1 MFMRKRFI
9 KNSVIAVLLATTLM
23 TPLVSGV
30 IGTAKV
36 YATGTTTTPTTPTT
50 SADDE
55 EESST
60 DANNTTTNNNTS
72 SGGTTAQYND
82 PNFSFYRTSIFG
94 RQFLNAWAYVAR
106 QGRQDGG
113 TTGVGTGSGGADG
126 NGAEVSSDP
135 SADVVSAVKNLKDK
149 FKFDEDST
157 MYVNTTN
164 AGATSSST
172 GMGLNGGFTGAFF
185 SGNANPDS
193 IKREG
198 DIFGGELTDAMKMVD
213 GSIGGAGSSN
223 TEWTFTYKDMNLPLK
238 NNGRGSSFVIDGSP
252 YGYYGAALNTMG
264 YDNVSANF
272 SKNPTGFA
280 ALARIGGFVFF
291 WELKLM
297 RITNSMFSIT
307 AKVLQSLNPFSVFN
321 DMDKDSPILSD
332 EQMTT
337 NLYAQFT
344 DKFTGFLG
352 GVRLFSLTIMAFII
366 VFGLARAYMSE
377 RGSLGQFFKSMGIRL
392 AFTGFAFSAV
402 MMSTTYL
409 LDLTSNMYSKVGGM
423 NDTMTDDVF
432 STYVDFEAWMKSSRL
447 ALPHGTRIIWNTHS
461 NSVDAIS
468 LGSGVSNM
476 GTKLALNRVN
486 RTIAR
491 FERWDHATGKYK
503 STIDMYKKRRAELQA
518 QLNSSNNVG
527 SNNAAEL
534 GVRYSDLAM
543 LINQNSYYNTIENRS
558 LMGSGSGSLGESYN
572 VLYAMKNGQNLA
584 TIDDDNLALTDTEKS
599 QIDLNDSL
607 VDSIFA
613 RYLNNAKFD
622 PGAYE
627 SYIKSGKDF
636 QKYINGENVKAVNWQ
651 VEQKELQK
659 DPSLFGKMKAG
670 ENLSDSDAFK
680 KIPMISMLYSVD
692 SDAGIFVS
700 TVDTKK
706 GLIGIESKTGD
717 SGIIPVGSEDLI
729 TLSDI
734 DGDGKDLLQKNFKDG
749 TSLYHSG
756 MPMSV
761 ITAYNYLSSSFG
773 PTSLT
778 YTNPSNLNTTYA
790 KGSHASVTMPGDMSN
805 ALSLVKSLVKY
816 GAMILVIFIFSASLM
831 LSTFKAGLAIFTQA
845 PLALSGFIT
854 FIVKFLVACIMM
866 IVSIVITIFFY
877 FISFNIIDILS
888 GTGLRML
895 LGGITI
901 NNIGRTLLGNR
912 PGVLNV
918 ADIIAIA
925 LMVFF
930 VKAVLDYRGKVIEAI
945 DLLLESALNQTLGA
959 ITVQRG
965 SDLGLGSSTTSIDK
979 GIMGFGKNVGMLG
992 AGAAGA
998 LATVAKKH
1006 PALLAS
1012 GAMLGGPML
1021 SGMAGNAL
1029 KDMFGGNGANINDLA
1044 DKGKTAFDKG
1054 IDTTPDKNGDNSMA
1068 NAFSTPDDG
1077 NKLMAGLHAGN
1088 NEQNNIRAFRP
1099 NNNVGGMNKQADNK
1113 DDKQTSMPKMAMG
1126 AVSPINALNMSN
1138 TFPVDSTTGATGTH
1152 LGHKQSSNNLAID
1165 KGMIDSNNVGY
1176 TKDGYDYSG
1185 YKNGVDR
1192 QGYNTS
1198 GMKADANGNM
1208 VDKQGHT
1215 SSIPEY
1221 SEYNDSLVKP
1231 YTDPNTLKSYSGIPA
1246 DPVTGN
1252 TAKMDAQGYTAS
1264 ANGMPG
1270 FKRDDT
1276 GTWRDRA
1283 GFDLHGLDKDG
1294 VGRDGYAYDVGK
1306 NGNLIR
1312 GAKVYD
1318 STGFKTTANGDKVDR
1333 NGFNQY
1339 GYKADSTGTMRDVNG
1354 ADRTGR
1360 DSVGNQLYNEHG
1372 YTKDGYNKFGY
1383 DANGFNRDG
1392 FNAQG
1397 FDRQGYDANGFNAQG
1412 EGKYPWMGSVA
1423 NSPMMM
1429 GGVNTGTT
1437 GIYNNSSSSSNSATM
1452 NKDMNVN
1459 LGDNAFVDKSN
1470 KGFDGKFDMSENFA
1484 NMSRIDANGN
1494 DSVHDLQADFNSG
1507 TGIRGVADVSS
1518 SIGSV
1523 SGNSRPVVGMKPIN
1537 GLNGNGGIRPL
1548 NTLTRQDKPKR

>member
-1 MFMRKRFI
+1 MRKRFI

-30 IGTAKV
+30 MSTSKV
-36 YATGTTTTPTTPTT
+36 YATGTTTTPTT
-50 SADDE
+50 SADE

-72 SGGTTAQYND
+72 SSGTTAQYND

-280 ALARIGGFVFF
+280 ALAKIGGFVFF

-297 RITNSMFSIT
+297 RIANSMFSIT

-321 DMDKDSPILSD
+321 DMDKGSPILSD
-332 EQMTT
+332 EKMST

-468 LGSGVSNM
+468 IGGGVSNM
-476 GTKLALNRVN
+476 STRLELNRVN
-486 RTIAR
+486 
-491 FERWDHATGKYK
+491 
-503 STIDMYKKRRAELQA
+503 KKLSRLKALNKNSGRGTVGRYDSSILFYENLRSRLQS
-518 QLNSSNNVG
+518 QLTASDNVG
-527 SNNAAEL
+527 SNNAAQL
-534 GVRYSDLAM
+534 SARYSDLAM
-543 LINQNSYYNTIENRS
+543 LINQNSYFNTVENRA
-558 LMGSGSGSLGESYN
+558 LYGTGANDPYN
-572 VLYAMKNGQNLA
+572 ILYAMRDGQRLA
-584 TIDDDNLALTDTEKS
+584 TLGNDDDNPLTEREES

-607 VDSIFA
+607 IDSIFT
-613 RYLNNAKFD
+613 RYLNNTKFD

-636 QKYINGENVKAVNWQ
+636 QKYINGDGVKVVNWQ
-651 VEQKELQK
+651 VEQKELQQ

-670 ENLSDSDAFK
+670 ENLRDSDAFK

-692 SDAGIFVS
+692 SDAGIYVS

-706 GLIGIESKTGD
+706 GLVGIESKTGD
-717 SGIIPVGSEDLI
+717 VGIYNAGYGDLLNLDS
-729 TLSDI
+729 TDSTDTQ
-734 DGDGKDLLQKNFKDG
+734 LLQKNYKDG
-749 TSLYHSG
+749 TALYHSG

-816 GAMILVIFIFSASLM
+816 GAMLLVIFIFSASLM

-877 FISFNIIDILS
+877 FISFNIIEILS
-888 GTGLRML
+888 GT
-895 LGGITI
+895 
-901 NNIGRTLLGNR
+901 
-912 PGVLNV
+912 
-918 ADIIAIA
+918 
-925 LMVFF
+925 
-930 VKAVLDYRGKVIEAI
+930 
-945 DLLLESALNQTLGA
+945 
-959 ITVQRG
+959 
-965 SDLGLGSSTTSIDK
+965 
-979 GIMGFGKNVGMLG
+979 
-992 AGAAGA
+992 
-998 LATVAKKH
+998 
-1006 PALLAS
+1006 
-1012 GAMLGGPML
+1012 
-1021 SGMAGNAL
+1021 
-1029 KDMFGGNGANINDLA
+1029 
-1044 DKGKTAFDKG
+1044 
-1054 IDTTPDKNGDNSMA
+1054 
-1068 NAFSTPDDG
+1068 
-1077 NKLMAGLHAGN
+1077 
-1088 NEQNNIRAFRP
+1088 
-1099 NNNVGGMNKQADNK
+1099 
-1113 DDKQTSMPKMAMG
+1113 
-1126 AVSPINALNMSN
+1126 
-1138 TFPVDSTTGATGTH
+1138 
-1152 LGHKQSSNNLAID
+1152 
-1165 KGMIDSNNVGY
+1165 
-1176 TKDGYDYSG
+1176 
-1185 YKNGVDR
+1185 
-1192 QGYNTS
+1192 
-1198 GMKADANGNM
+1198 
-1208 VDKQGHT
+1208 
-1215 SSIPEY
+1215 
-1221 SEYNDSLVKP
+1221 
-1231 YTDPNTLKSYSGIPA
+1231 
-1246 DPVTGN
+1246 
-1252 TAKMDAQGYTAS
+1252 
-1264 ANGMPG
+1264 
-1270 FKRDDT
+1270 
-1276 GTWRDRA
+1276 
-1283 GFDLHGLDKDG
+1283 
-1294 VGRDGYAYDVGK
+1294 
-1306 NGNLIR
+1306 
-1312 GAKVYD
+1312 
-1318 STGFKTTANGDKVDR
+1318 
-1333 NGFNQY
+1333 
-1339 GYKADSTGTMRDVNG
+1339 
-1354 ADRTGR
+1354 
-1360 DSVGNQLYNEHG
+1360 
-1372 YTKDGYNKFGY
+1372 
-1383 DANGFNRDG
+1383 
-1392 FNAQG
+1392 
-1397 FDRQGYDANGFNAQG
+1397 
-1412 EGKYPWMGSVA
+1412 
-1423 NSPMMM
+1423 
-1429 GGVNTGTT
+1429 
-1437 GIYNNSSSSSNSATM
+1437 
-1452 NKDMNVN
+1452 
-1459 LGDNAFVDKSN
+1459 
-1470 KGFDGKFDMSENFA
+1470 
-1484 NMSRIDANGN
+1484 
-1494 DSVHDLQADFNSG
+1494 
-1507 TGIRGVADVSS
+1507 
-1518 SIGSV
+1518 
-1523 SGNSRPVVGMKPIN
+1523 
-1537 GLNGNGGIRPL
+1537 
-1548 NTLTRQDKPKR
+1548 

>member
-1 MFMRKRFI
+1 MLKKRFI
-9 KNSVIAVLLATTLM
+9 KSSVLAIIVASTLM
-23 TPLVSGV
+23 TPIISGV
-30 IGTAKV
+30 IGTANV
-36 YATGTTTTPTTPTT
+36 YATGTTTTPTTAP
-50 SADDE
+50 DDE

-60 DANNTTTNNNTS
+60 DATNGATTTTNNT

-106 QGRQDGG
+106 QDRGDGG
-113 TTGVGTGSGGADG
+113 TTGVGAGSGGSDG

-135 SADVVSAVKNLKDK
+135 SADVVSAVKNLKEK
-149 FKFDEDST
+149 FKFDEDSA

-272 SKNPTGFA
+272 SKSSTGFS
-280 ALARIGGFVFF
+280 ALSKIGAQVFY
-291 WELKLM
+291 WELKFM
-297 RITNSMFSIT
+297 RITNSLFSIT

-321 DMDKDSPILSD
+321 DMDKDSPVLSED
-332 EQMTT
+332 QMST

-352 GVRLFSLTIMAFII
+352 GIRIFSLTIMAFII

-377 RGSLGQFFKSMGIRL
+377 RGSLGQFFKTMGIRL

-402 MMSTTYL
+402 MMCTTYL
-409 LDLTSNMYSKVGGM
+409 LDLTSNMYGKVGGM
-423 NDTMTDDVF
+423 SDTMTDDVF

-468 LGSGVSNM
+468 LGSGVSHM
-476 GTKLALNRVN
+476 DTQL
-486 RTIAR
+486 
-491 FERWDHATGKYK
+491 
-503 STIDMYKKRRAELQA
+503 
-518 QLNSSNNVG
+518 QLNKVNKKLERLRRSNSNGRYDASIEFYEKRKAKLEGRLAESNNVG
-527 SNNAAEL
+527 GSNAAEL
-534 GVRYSDLAM
+534 GIRYSDLAM
-543 LINQNSYYNTIENRS
+543 LINQNSYFNTTENRS
-558 LMGSGSGSLGESYN
+558 LTGSGAEDPYN
-572 VLYAMKNGQNLA
+572 VLYAIKNGQNLA
-584 TIDDDNLALTDTEKS
+584 TLGDGEESTLTDVERS

-607 VDSIFA
+607 VDSLFS

-636 QKYINGENVKAVNWQ
+636 QKYINGDGDTKAVNWQ
-651 VEQKELQK
+651 IEQKELQK

-670 ENLSDSDAFK
+670 ENLESSDAFK

-692 SDAGIFVS
+692 SDAGVFVS
-700 TVDTKK
+700 NVDTKK
-706 GLIGIESKTGD
+706 GLIGIESKTGAA
-717 SGIIPVGSEDLI
+717 SAVGFADVIDLEALNSHD
-729 TLSDI
+729 TQ
-734 DGDGKDLLQKNFKDG
+734 LLQKNSHDG
-749 TSLYHSG
+749 TSLNHSG
-756 MPMSV
+756 LPMSV

-816 GAMILVIFIFSASLM
+816 GAMILVIVIFSASLM
-831 LSTFKAGLAIFTQA
+831 LSTFKSGLAIFTQA
-845 PLALSGFIT
+845 PLALSGFVT
-854 FIVKFLVACIMM
+854 FIVKFLVASIMM

-888 GTGLRML
+888 GSGLKML
-895 LGGITI
+895 IGGITI
-901 NNIGRTLLGNR
+901 NNLGRTLLGNR
-912 PGVLNV
+912 PGVLNI
-918 ADIIAIA
+918 ADVIAIG

-945 DLLLESALNQTLGA
+945 DLLLESALNQALGA

-979 GIMGFGKNVGMLG
+979 GLMGFGKNVGMLG

-1012 GAMLGGPML
+1012 GAMLGAPML

-1029 KDMFGGNGANINDLA
+1029 KDMFGGNGANINDLN
-1044 DKGKTAFDKG
+1044 DKGKMVFDKG
-1054 IDTTPDKNGDNSMA
+1054 IDTTPDKNNDNIA
-1068 NAFSTPDDG
+1068 NANAYADP
-1077 NKLMAGLHAGN
+1077 NNRVMAGFNTGN
-1088 NEQNNIRAFRP
+1088 NEQSNIMPFKSKNNELD
-1099 NNNVGGMNKQADNK
+1099 NKNKQTDN
-1113 DDKQTSMPKMAMG
+1113 KQTSMPKMVG
-1126 AVSPINALNMSN
+1126 AVSPMNALNMPN
-1138 TFPVDSTTGATGTH
+1138 TFPIDQAIGKRVDNMGM
-1152 LGHKQSSNNLAID
+1152 KNNSNNLAVD
-1165 KGMIDSNNVGY
+1165 KGMIDSNNAGY

-1198 GMKADANGNM
+1198 GMKLDSNGNM

-1215 SSIPEY
+1215 GAVPEY
-1221 SEYNDSLVKP
+1221 SDYNDSLVKP
-1231 YTDPNTLKSYSGIPA
+1231 YTDPNTLKSYSGVPV

-1252 TAKMDAQGYTAS
+1252 SAKMDSQGYTAS

-1270 FKRDDT
+1270 FKRDAT

-1283 GFDLHGLDKDG
+1283 GYDLHGLDKDG

-1312 GAKVYD
+1312 GARVYD

-1339 GYKADSTGTMRDVNG
+1339 GYKADSTGTMRDING

-1360 DSVGNQLYNEHG
+1360 DSVGNQMYNESG

-1383 DANGFNRDG
+1383 DANGFNKDG

-1397 FDRQGYDANGFNAQG
+1397 FDRQGYDANGFNASG

-1423 NSPMMM
+1423 GSPMMM

-1437 GIYNNSSSSSNSATM
+1437 GIYNNSSNASNSATM
-1452 NKDMNVN
+1452 NKDLNVN
-1459 LGDNAFVDKSN
+1459 MGDNAFVDKSN

-1494 DSVHDLQADFNSG
+1494 DSIHDLQADFNTGSG
-1507 TGIRGVADVSS
+1507 INGVADVSS
-1518 SIGSV
+1518 RVG
-1523 SGNSRPVVGMKPIN
+1523 GNSGGSQPVAGMKPIN

-1548 NTLTRQDKPKR
+1548 NTLTRQDKQDKSKR